1 MFDYNEE
8 YGEFQDMIDQITFSA
23 RSPEGAEE
31 QAERLADAYSEKLP
45 DIAEALCGDD
55 YFVNVMGRL
64 SPEEVMEKLGDP
76 KIDLTNSMLI
86 YADHGFELDC
96 TIELEF
102 DGDLD
107 ELLDLSI
114 NEN

>member
-8 YGEFQDMIDQITFSA
+8 YSEFQDMIDQITFSA
-23 RSPEGAEE
+23 ERLDGAEE
-31 QAERLADAYSEKLP
+31 LAERLADAYNEKLP
-45 DIAEALCGDD
+45 EIAEALCGDD

-76 KIDLTNSMLI
+76 KIDLTNSLLI
-86 YADHGFELDC
+86 YRDHGFALDC

-102 DGDLD
+102 GGDLD
-107 ELLDLSI
+107 ELLDLTIS
-114 NEN
+114 EN

>member
-8 YGEFQDMIDQITFSA
+8 YGEFQDVIDSITFSA
-23 RSPEGAEE
+23 ESPDGAEE
-31 QAERLADAYSEKLP
+31 TAQRLADAYSEKLP

-64 SPEEVMEKLGDP
+64 SPEEVMEQLGDP
-76 KIDLTNSMLI
+76 KIDLTNCVLI
-86 YADHGFELDC
+86 YADHGFALDC

-102 DGDLD
+102 GGDLD
-107 ELLDLSI
+107 ELLDLTI

>member
-8 YGEFQDMIDQITFSA
+8 YGEFQDVIDQITFSA
-23 RSPEGAEE
+23 ERVDGAEE
-31 QAERLADAYSEKLP
+31 LAQRLAEAYSEKLP

-64 SPEEVMEKLGDP
+64 TTEEVMEKLGDP
-76 KIDLTNSMLI
+76 KIDLTNSLLI
-86 YADHGFELDC
+86 YRDHGFDLDC

-107 ELLDLSI
+107 ELLELNI

>member
-8 YGEFQDMIDQITFSA
+8 FGEFQDMIDAITFSA
-23 RSPEGAEE
+23 ERPDGAEE
-31 QAERLADAYSEKLP
+31 QAERLADAYAEKLP

-55 YFVNVMGRL
+55 YFVNVMGRMD
-64 SPEEVMEKLGDP
+64 PDEVMEKLGDP
-76 KIDLTNSMLI
+76 KIDLTNSLLI
-86 YADHGFELDC
+86 YKDHGFDLDC

-107 ELLDLSI
+107 ELLELNI